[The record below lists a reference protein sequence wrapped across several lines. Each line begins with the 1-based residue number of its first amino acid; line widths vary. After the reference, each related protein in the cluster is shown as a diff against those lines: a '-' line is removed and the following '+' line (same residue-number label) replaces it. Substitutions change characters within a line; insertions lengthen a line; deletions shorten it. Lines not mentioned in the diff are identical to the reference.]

1 MKKLKLSQGKVAL
14 VDDEDY
20 EWLNQW
26 KWFAHKDCNT
36 YYAGRSEKING
47 SRKQI
52 WMHRAIMNTPVGLE
66 VDHIDHNGLNNQR
79 SNLRNCTQSQN
90 HMNQSNMGKS
100 KYKGV
105 SFFTK
110 KKYKQV
116 RANICVC
123 GSPIYLGSFLT
134 EEEAALAYNEAAKK
148 YFGEFALLNN
158 V

>member
-52 WMHRAIMNTPVGLE
+52 WMHRAIMNTPLIILLMKSLPFRLKCRV
-66 VDHIDHNGLNNQR
+66 VIFKPQR
-79 SNLRNCTQSQN
+79 IMK
-90 HMNQSNMGKS
+90 H
-100 KYKGV
+100 
-105 SFFTK
+105 
-110 KKYKQV
+110 
-116 RANICVC
+116 
-123 GSPIYLGSFLT
+123 
-134 EEEAALAYNEAAKK
+134 
-148 YFGEFALLNN
+148 
-158 V
+158 